1 MVIYS
6 FGGRSVRIMMPMFQT
21 FFEEFDSPCNHGF
34 FNRGDLTDPAVADCV
49 QRGLDNLVSFVK
61 QYVVED

>member
-1 MVIYS
+1 MEYS

-21 FFEEFDSPCNHGF
+21 FFEEFEIRATMDSLT
-34 FNRGDLTDPAVADCV
+34 DLTDPAVADSV
-49 QRGLDNLVSFVK
+49 QKGLDNLVSFVK